1 MGEAII
7 AGVLNNGIA
16 KPEDIAAC
24 DVVSARREHL
34 AKTYSVQV
42 TDDASK
48 ASSASDLVLLA
59 VKPQEFA
66 AAGRALAGGLNG
78 RQTIMSIMAGVTI
91 EAICSSLKH
100 DAVVRAIPNTPAQIG
115 EGMTVWTATDAVD
128 GAARERARSLLSV
141 LGREIYVAEEKYV
154 DMATAV
160 SSSGPAYVFLVIEAM
175 VDAAVHI
182 GLRRDMAVPMVLQT
196 VLGSAKYA
204 LETGKHP
211 AELRNQVTSPGGTT
225 AEGLLVLEEAG
236 MRAAFLHAI
245 EAAYEKDEG
254 AGRPKHRSARPL
266 YPNPRWR
273 SMGRDHDSRC
283 ALVDRLRPHEPAS

>member
-1 MGEAII
+1 MKLAFIGGGMMGEAII

-16 KPEDIAAC
+16 AASDISAC
-24 DVVSARREHL
+24 DVVPARREHL
-34 AKTYSVQV
+34 AKMYGVQV
-42 TDDASK
+42 SDDAGK

-66 AAGRALAGGLNG
+66 SAGRSLMGSLNG
-78 RQTIMSIMAGVTI
+78 RKTVMSIMAGVTI
-91 EAICSSLKH
+91 DSVRSALKH

-128 GAARERARSLLSV
+128 GAAREQVRSLLAV
-141 LGREIYVAEEKYV
+141 LGREIYVAEERYV

-225 AEGLLVLEEAG
+225 AEGLLALEEAG
-236 MRAAFLHAI
+236 LRAAFMHAI
-245 EAAYEKDEG
+245 DAAYEKAKALG
-254 AGRPKHRSARPL
+254 GPK
-266 YPNPRWR
+266 
-273 SMGRDHDSRC
+273 
-283 ALVDRLRPHEPAS
+283 